1 MIFML
6 GLQKYVLKLSERN
19 QDSEDSPSSLQSLQ
33 MDSSTL
39 QTKALRPRAGVFSSI
54 SLSSFSMG

>member
-6 GLQKYVLKLSERN
+6 GLQKYVRKLSERN
-19 QDSEDSPSSLQSLQ
+19 LDSEDFPNSLQSLY
-33 MDSSTL
+33 MDSSTP

-54 SLSSFSMG
+54 SFSSFSMG